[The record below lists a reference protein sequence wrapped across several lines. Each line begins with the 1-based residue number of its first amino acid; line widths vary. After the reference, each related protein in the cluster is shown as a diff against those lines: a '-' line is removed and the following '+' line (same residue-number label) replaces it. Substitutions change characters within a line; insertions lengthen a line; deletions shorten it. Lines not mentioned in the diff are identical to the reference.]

1 MPSQDLTDWL
11 GNSEERHD
19 QIVAFP
25 ANALSATLNH
35 DTQYVDGSSLPP
47 LWHWLYFL
55 PIYRLD
61 QANYDGHAALGGFLP
76 PVKLPRRMWAGS
88 RVSFLN
94 DLVIG
99 EKARKVSIIKS
110 IQQKSGTSGDLV
122 FVTVAHQV
130 FQHETCCIEEEHD
143 IVYRSAPDKNAM
155 APVYKTSET
164 LPDFSYAVNPD
175 PVLLFRY
182 SALTFNGH
190 RIHYDQPFCIE
201 TEGYEGLVVHGP
213 LLATLMLDLVRQN
226 FPDAAI
232 KYFQFRA
239 LAPVFDTMKFE
250 VCGRQTSP
258 SEVEI
263 WIRRD
268 DGVLAMSGSANLSRP

>member
-1 MPSQDLTDWL
+1 MPAVDLTDWL
-11 GNSEERHD
+11 GNSEERQD

-25 ANALSATLNH
+25 ANALSATLNY
-35 DTQYVDGSSLPP
+35 DLQYVDGSVLPP

-88 RVSFLN
+88 RVSFLY
-94 DLVIG
+94 DLTIG
-99 EKARKVSIIKS
+99 TEARKVSTIKS
-110 IQQKSGTSGDLV
+110 IQQKSGKSGDLV

-130 FQHETCCIEEEHD
+130 FQNDTCCIEEEHD
-143 IVYRSAPDKNAM
+143 IVYRSAPDINAT
-155 APVYKTSET
+155 APVFKTTDTSPE
-164 LPDFSYAVNPD
+164 FSYVVKPD
-175 PVLLFRY
+175 PILLFRY

-213 LLATLMLDLVRQN
+213 LLATMMLDLIRQN
-226 FPDAAI
+226 FPDAVV

-250 VCGRQTSP
+250 VCGCKISS

-263 WIRRD
+263 WIKRD
-268 DGVLAMSGSANLSRP
+268 DGVLAMSGSANLSRK

>member
-1 MPSQDLTDWL
+1 MPAVDLTDWL
-11 GNSEERHD
+11 GNSEERQD

-25 ANALSATLNH
+25 ANALSATLNY
-35 DTQYVDGSSLPP
+35 DVKYLDGSVLPP

-88 RVSFLN
+88 RVSFLY
-94 DLVIG
+94 DLTIG
-99 EKARKVSIIKS
+99 TEARKVSTIKS
-110 IQQKSGTSGDLV
+110 IQQKSGKSGDLV

-130 FQHETCCIEEEHD
+130 FQNDTCCIEEEHD
-143 IVYRSAPDKNAM
+143 IVYRSAPNIHAT
-155 APVYKTSET
+155 APVLKTTDTPPE
-164 LPDFSYAVNPD
+164 FSYVVKPD
-175 PVLLFRY
+175 PILLFRY

-213 LLATLMLDLVRQN
+213 LLATMMLDLIRQN
-226 FPDAAI
+226 FPDAVV

-250 VCGRQTSP
+250 VCGCKISS

-263 WIRRD
+263 WIKRD
-268 DGVLAMSGSANLSRP
+268 DGVLAMSGSANLSRK

>member
-1 MPSQDLTDWL
+1 MPAVDLTDWL
-11 GNSEERHD
+11 GNSEERQD

-25 ANALSATLNH
+25 ANALSATLNY
-35 DTQYVDGSSLPP
+35 DVKYLDGSVLPP

-88 RVSFLN
+88 RVSFLY
-94 DLVIG
+94 DLTIG
-99 EKARKVSIIKS
+99 TEARKVSTIKS
-110 IQQKSGTSGDLV
+110 IQQKSGKSGDLV

-130 FQHETCCIEEEHD
+130 FQNDTCCIEEEHD
-143 IVYRSAPDKNAM
+143 IVYRSAPDINAT
-155 APVYKTSET
+155 APVFKTTDTSPE
-164 LPDFSYAVNPD
+164 FSYVVKPD
-175 PVLLFRY
+175 PILLFRY

-213 LLATLMLDLVRQN
+213 LLATMMLDLIRQN
-226 FPDAAI
+226 FPDAVV

-250 VCGRQTSP
+250 VCGCKISS

-263 WIRRD
+263 WIKRD
-268 DGVLAMSGSANLSRP
+268 DGVLAMSGSANLSRK

>member
-1 MPSQDLTDWL
+1 MSAVDLTDWL

-25 ANALSATLNH
+25 ANALSATLNY
-35 DTQYVDGSSLPP
+35 DVKYLDGSVLPP

-88 RVSFLN
+88 RVSFLY
-94 DLVIG
+94 DLTIG
-99 EKARKVSIIKS
+99 TEARKVSTIKS
-110 IQQKSGTSGDLV
+110 IQQKSGKSGDLV

-130 FQHETCCIEEEHD
+130 FQNDTCCIEEEHD
-143 IVYRSAPDKNAM
+143 IVYRSAPNIHAT
-155 APVYKTSET
+155 APVLKTTDTPPE
-164 LPDFSYAVNPD
+164 FSYVVKPD
-175 PVLLFRY
+175 PILLFRY

-213 LLATLMLDLVRQN
+213 LLATMMLDLIRQN
-226 FPDAAI
+226 FPDAVV

-250 VCGRQTSP
+250 VCGCKISS

-263 WIRRD
+263 WIKRD
-268 DGVLAMSGSANLSRP
+268 DGVLAMSGSANLSRK

>member
-1 MPSQDLTDWL
+1 MPAVDLTDWL

-25 ANALSATLNH
+25 ANALSATLNY
-35 DTQYVDGSSLPP
+35 DVKYLDGSVLPP

-88 RVSFLN
+88 RVSFLY
-94 DLVIG
+94 DLTIG
-99 EKARKVSIIKS
+99 TEARKVSTIKS
-110 IQQKSGTSGDLV
+110 IQQKSGKSGDLV

-130 FQHETCCIEEEHD
+130 FQNDTCCIEEEHD
-143 IVYRSAPDKNAM
+143 IVYRSAPDINAT
-155 APVYKTSET
+155 APVFKTTDTSPE
-164 LPDFSYAVNPD
+164 FSYVVKPD
-175 PVLLFRY
+175 PILLFRY

-213 LLATLMLDLVRQN
+213 LLATMMLDLIRQN
-226 FPDAAI
+226 FPDAVV

-250 VCGRQTSP
+250 VCGCKISS

-263 WIRRD
+263 WIKRD
-268 DGVLAMSGSANLSRP
+268 DGVLAMSGSANLSRK

>member
-1 MPSQDLTDWL
+1 MPAVDLTDWL
-11 GNSEERHD
+11 GNSEERQD

-25 ANALSATLNH
+25 ANALSATLNY
-35 DTQYVDGSSLPP
+35 DVKYLDGSVLPP

-61 QANYDGHAALGGFLP
+61 PANYDGHAALGGFLP

-88 RVSFLN
+88 RVSFLY
-94 DLVIG
+94 DLTIG
-99 EKARKVSIIKS
+99 TEARKVSTIKS
-110 IQQKSGTSGDLV
+110 IQQKSGKSGDLV

-130 FQHETCCIEEEHD
+130 FQNDTCCIEEEHD
-143 IVYRSAPDKNAM
+143 IVYRSAPDINAT
-155 APVYKTSET
+155 APVFKTTDTSPE
-164 LPDFSYAVNPD
+164 FSYVVKPD
-175 PVLLFRY
+175 PILLFRY

-213 LLATLMLDLVRQN
+213 LLATMMLDLIRQN
-226 FPDAAI
+226 FPDAVV

-250 VCGRQTSP
+250 VCGCKISS

-263 WIRRD
+263 WIKRD
-268 DGVLAMSGSANLSRP
+268 DGVLAMSGSANLSRK

>member
-1 MPSQDLTDWL
+1 MPAVDLTDWL
-11 GNSEERHD
+11 GNSEERQD

-25 ANALSATLNH
+25 ANALSATLNY
-35 DTQYVDGSSLPP
+35 DLQYVDGSVLPP

-88 RVSFLN
+88 RVSFLY
-94 DLVIG
+94 DLTIG
-99 EKARKVSIIKS
+99 TEARKVSTIKS
-110 IQQKSGTSGDLV
+110 IQQKSGKSGDLV

-130 FQHETCCIEEEHD
+130 FQNDTCCIEEEHD
-143 IVYRSAPDKNAM
+143 IVYRSAPDINAT
-155 APVYKTSET
+155 APVFKTTDTSPE
-164 LPDFSYAVNPD
+164 FSYVVKPD
-175 PVLLFRY
+175 PILLFRY

-213 LLATLMLDLVRQN
+213 LLATMMLDLIWQN
-226 FPDAAI
+226 FPDAVV

-250 VCGRQTSP
+250 VCGCKISS

-263 WIRRD
+263 WIKRD
-268 DGVLAMSGSANLSRP
+268 DGVLAMSGSANLSRK

>member
-1 MPSQDLTDWL
+1 MPAVDLTDWL
-11 GNSEERHD
+11 GNSEERQD

-25 ANALSATLNH
+25 ANALSATLNY
-35 DTQYVDGSSLPP
+35 DVKYLDGSVLPP

-88 RVSFLN
+88 RVSFLY
-94 DLVIG
+94 DLTIG
-99 EKARKVSIIKS
+99 TEARKVSTIKS
-110 IQQKSGTSGDLV
+110 IQQKSGKSGDLV

-130 FQHETCCIEEEHD
+130 FQNDTCCIEEEHD
-143 IVYRSAPDKNAM
+143 IVYRSAPDINAT
-155 APVYKTSET
+155 APVFKTTDTSPE
-164 LPDFSYAVNPD
+164 FSYVVKPD
-175 PVLLFRY
+175 PILLFRY

-213 LLATLMLDLVRQN
+213 LLATMMLDLIWQN
-226 FPDAAI
+226 FPDAVV

-250 VCGRQTSP
+250 VCGCKISS

-263 WIRRD
+263 WIKRD
-268 DGVLAMSGSANLSRP
+268 DGVLAMSGSANLSRK

>member
-1 MPSQDLTDWL
+1 
-11 GNSEERHD
+11 
-19 QIVAFP
+19 
-25 ANALSATLNH
+25 
-35 DTQYVDGSSLPP
+35 VDGSVLPP

-88 RVSFLN
+88 RVSFLY
-94 DLVIG
+94 DLTIG
-99 EKARKVSIIKS
+99 TEARKVSTIKS
-110 IQQKSGTSGDLV
+110 IQQKSGKSGDLV

-130 FQHETCCIEEEHD
+130 FQNDTCCIEEEHD
-143 IVYRSAPDKNAM
+143 IVYRSAPNIHAT
-155 APVYKTSET
+155 APVLKTTDTPPE
-164 LPDFSYAVNPD
+164 FSYVVKPD
-175 PVLLFRY
+175 PILLFRY

-213 LLATLMLDLVRQN
+213 LLATMMLDLIRQN
-226 FPDAAI
+226 FPDAVV

-250 VCGRQTSP
+250 VCGCKISS

-263 WIRRD
+263 WIKRD
-268 DGVLAMSGSANLSRP
+268 DGVLAMSGSANLSRK